1 MVSSLSEK
9 DLPLKYVAI
18 SPCFR
23 REAGSYGK
31 DTKGLIRQHQF
42 NKVELVKLTEP
53 QTSYEEL
60 LDLFW
65 HNIDPTM
72 VNGQFA
78 DRGTQYRTA
87 IFYHDDEQQRL
98 AEESKRALEASGKFE
113 RVVTEIV
120 PAVTFYPAE
129 EYHQNF
135 ALKNPRHGYIQRWDA
150 PKVAALKEFY
160 PGVFRASFL
169 KD

>member
-1 MVSSLSEK
+1 M
-9 DLPLKYVAI
+9 
-18 SPCFR
+18 
-23 REAGSYGK
+23 
-31 DTKGLIRQHQF
+31 
-42 NKVELVKLTEP
+42 KLTEP

-135 ALKNPRHGYIQRWDA
+135 ALKNPRHGYIVRWDK
-150 PKVAALKEFY
+150 PKVAA
-160 PGVFRASFL
+160 FRATFPSL
-169 KD
+169 AR